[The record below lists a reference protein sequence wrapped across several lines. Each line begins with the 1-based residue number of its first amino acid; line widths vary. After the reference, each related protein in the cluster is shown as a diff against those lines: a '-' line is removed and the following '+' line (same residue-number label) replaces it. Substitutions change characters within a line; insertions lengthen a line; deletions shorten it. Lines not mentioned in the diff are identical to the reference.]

1 MYEMKR
7 LEFKKDTGRMIER
20 YEKRPHSKEMLLTAG
35 WPYDYSF
42 MKLRVI
48 LRITGAVRAKGRSQS
63 LQG

>member
-1 MYEMKR
+1 MKR
-7 LEFKKDTGRMIER
+7 LDFKKDRRWMMDDGAIR
-20 YEKRPHSKEMLLTAG
+20 KRPRSGEMILTAG

-63 LQG
+63 LPG

>member
-1 MYEMKR
+1 MMV
-7 LEFKKDTGRMIER
+7 LEQGIRGWLMGV

-48 LRITGAVRAKGRSQS
+48 LRITGAVHAKGRSRS